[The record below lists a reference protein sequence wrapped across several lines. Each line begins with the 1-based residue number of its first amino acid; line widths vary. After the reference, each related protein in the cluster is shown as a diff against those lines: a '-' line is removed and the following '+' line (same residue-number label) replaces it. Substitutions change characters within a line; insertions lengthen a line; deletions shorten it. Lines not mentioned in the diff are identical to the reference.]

1 MSHHF
6 LQDVD
11 FFNCFDWNYYLS
23 LERAEHKMGVRG
35 EAPDNGGLG
44 ATPPAG
50 VEGAEPP
57 VGVWGQRPQLE
68 GPAQLDRFVGEAN
81 ESSL

>member
-1 MSHHF
+1 
-6 LQDVD
+6 
-11 FFNCFDWNYYLS
+11 
-23 LERAEHKMGVRG
+23 MGVRG